1 MPTKMPKLQCH
12 SPIDGHLV
20 FETPFHSNEQIKQVL
35 ESATAAQKGWAKTP
49 LQARI
54 EILRKASKYLHES
67 RDELGFELAVQMG
80 RPVAFAKFELDGLL
94 ERSTAMLHMAP
105 GALADVRLE
114 TMESFERKITRE
126 PVGVVAVLAP
136 WNYPYLTSVNTI
148 IPALAAGNSVIL
160 KHAAQTPLVAMRYQ
174 EAFDH
179 AGLPAGVFQHV
190 FLDHEKTARLI
201 GNNRIDFVAF
211 TGSVN
216 AGHAIS
222 RAISHRFIGL
232 GLELGGKDPAYV
244 RADANVNEAAAHLA
258 DGAFFNSG
266 QSCCGIERIYVH
278 ESLFDPFVEKLTEE
292 AKSLVLGDPRSGATT
307 LGPMAGAKGADAVRA
322 QIAEAIEAGAVH
334 HLSVDNNTGSPYM
347 SPQVLTEVNHQMSV
361 MKDESFGP
369 VVGVMAVKDD
379 DEAVRLMN
387 DSDFGLTASIWT
399 RDTEAASE
407 IGEQLETGTVF
418 MNRCDYLDPELAWTG
433 VKNSGRG
440 CSLSRLGYEQLTR
453 PKSFH
458 FRIWPEN

>member
-1 MPTKMPKLQCH
+1 MPQLQCH

-20 FETPFHSNEQIKQVL
+20 FETPLHSDTQIGAIL
-35 ESATAAQKGWAKTP
+35 DSASSAQKAWAKTP
-49 LQARI
+49 LSARI
-54 EILRKASKYLHES
+54 KILRDASNSLYKARH
-67 RDELGFELAVQMG
+67 ELGFELAVQMG
-80 RPVAFAKFELDGLL
+80 RPVAFAKFELQSLK
-94 ERSTAMLHMAP
+94 ERSDAMLNLAP
-105 GALADVRLE
+105 EALADVRPEPLE
-114 TMESFERKITRE
+114 TFERRIARE

-160 KHAAQTPLVAMRYQ
+160 KHAAQTPLVAKRYQ
-174 EAFDH
+174 EAFDA

-201 GNNRIDFVAF
+201 GNDTIDFVAF
-211 TGSVN
+211 TGSVDG
-216 AGHAIS
+216 GHAICQ
-222 RAISHRFIGL
+222 AIAHRFIGA

-244 RADANVNEAAAHLA
+244 RADADVAYSAAQLA

-278 ESLFDPFVEKLTEE
+278 ESLFDTFVENLTDE
-292 AKSLVLGDPRSGATT
+292 AGKLVLGDPRSPETT
-307 LGPMAGAKGADAVRA
+307 LGPMASARGADAVRA
-322 QIAEAIEAGAVH
+322 QISEALEAGARN
-334 HLSVDNNTGSPYM
+334 HLDIDSNAGSPFM
-347 SPQVLTEVNHQMSV
+347 KPQVLTQVNHQMSV

-379 DEAVRLMN
+379 AEAIRLMN
-387 DSDFGLTASIWT
+387 DSNFGLTASIWT
-399 RDTEAASE
+399 CDYDAVAA
-407 IGEQLETGTVF
+407 IGDQLETGTVF
-418 MNRCDYLDPELAWTG
+418 VNRCDYLDPDLAWTG
-433 VKNSGRG
+433 VKDSGRG

-458 FRIWPEN
+458 FRLWPEK